1 MTDFGMIVYMYNSK
15 YHITVNWEGRK
26 IPKKKKLI

>member
-1 MTDFGMIVYMYNSK
+1 MTDFGMIVYMYISK

-26 IPKKKKLI
+26 IQKKN